1 VAERSDIERAIAAW
15 REPVR
20 VDPALDA
27 RVMAEVARL
36 PAPRPEPAWR
46 SASRW
51 LVRRH
56 SIRLRPLT
64 ALAAAAGIVLVT
76 LLGRQWM
83 EPATPGPAAL
93 AAPSAPVVQFVVV
106 VPNAASVSLVGD
118 FNDWDEAATPMTPVA
133 GDGVWSV
140 TVPLAPGR
148 YRYSFLVDGATWLP
162 DPAAPRGLEDDFGRP
177 NSVVTVGG
185 T

>member
-1 VAERSDIERAIAAW
+1 VTDRDIERAIAAW

-20 VDPALDA
+20 MNSALDA
-27 RVMAEVARL
+27 RVMAEIARV

-46 SASRW
+46 KASRW
-51 LVRRH
+51 MVRGH
-56 SIRLRPLT
+56 AVRLSPLT

-76 LLGRQWM
+76 MVAQDRL
-83 EPATPGPAAL
+83 EPAPAASAPAAL
-93 AAPSAPVVQFVVV
+93 SAPSVQFVVV
-106 VPNAASVSLVGD
+106 IPEAGAVSLVGD
-118 FNDWDEAATPMTPVA
+118 FNDWNELATPMTPVA

-148 YRYSFLVDGATWLP
+148 YRYSFLVDGMTWLA

-185 T
+185 S